1 MLLESFSNFFLIKRL
16 HVKNV
21 TKNNKNF
28 TRDWAGQKISHVIII
43 TDSKINE
50 YIHTWSYLI
59 YPQIHKLD
67 TRSHKQIYWSLE
79 SISISRKKSKILKY
93 VEGLSY

>member
-1 MLLESFSNFFLIKRL
+1 MLLKI
-16 HVKNV
+16 
-21 TKNNKNF
+21 TKNF
-28 TRDWAGQKISHVIII
+28 THDWAGQKISHMIII
-43 TDSKINE
+43 TDSKVNE